1 MSDEEKEDFH
11 IKPTDS
17 LIIAAK
23 IVKKNQKLNHKNSN
37 LMKKYE

>member
-23 IVKKNQKLNHKNSN
+23 IVNLKCKNI
-37 LMKKYE
+37 

>member
-23 IVKKNQKLNHKNSN
+23 IVKISEITSQK
-37 LMKKYE
+37 

>member
-23 IVKKNQKLNHKNSN
+23 IVKKLFNSDQI
-37 LMKKYE
+37 KKQVFYGHY